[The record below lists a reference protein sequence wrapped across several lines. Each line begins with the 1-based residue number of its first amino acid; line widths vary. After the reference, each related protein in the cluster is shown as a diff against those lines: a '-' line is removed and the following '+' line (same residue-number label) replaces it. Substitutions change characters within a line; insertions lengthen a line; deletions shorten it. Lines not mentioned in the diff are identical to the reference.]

1 MIHPIRDRAPLMNFA
16 HLMDDARIEEDT
28 LGRGGFARVNMC
40 NYADITRMLQGEL
53 TLRRVY
59 TG

>member
-1 MIHPIRDRAPLMNFA
+1 MNFA
-16 HLMDDARIEEDT
+16 HLVDDARIEEDT
-28 LGRGGFARVNMC
+28 LGRGCFARVNMC
-40 NYADITRMLQGEL
+40 NDADITRMLQGEL